1 MSFKK
6 ILWATDF
13 SPHAR
18 DAGRQ
23 AFACA
28 SCRGGVV
35 HVLTVEDPA
44 EAVPVLLEVG
54 DPLVTEHRVEA
65 LEQGLDRQHETDLR
79 ARLEREVALVRQAG
93 VPVELHVRVGR
104 PWEEIIGAAQEFGS
118 DVIVVGSHGRR
129 SVEEILLG
137 STVERVT
144 KHATCPVLVVR

>member
-6 ILWATDF
+6 VLWATDF

-18 DAGRQ
+18 DAGRH

-28 SCRGGVV
+28 GCRGGVV
-35 HVLTVEDPA
+35 DVLTVEDPA
-44 EAVPVLLEVG
+44 DAVPVLLEVA

-65 LEQGLDRQHETDLR
+65 LEQGLDSQRETDLD

-93 VPVELHVRVGR
+93 VPVELHARMGR
-104 PWEEIIGAAQEFGS
+104 PSEEIIRAAQEFGS
-118 DVIVVGSHGRR
+118 DVIVLGSHGRR
-129 SVEEILLG
+129 SLEEVLLG

-144 KHATCPVLVVR
+144 RHATCPVLVVR